1 MADGKSSGLAH
12 GTSGAKQLSLEQT
25 ELMEIAKENE
35 LTLEQ
40 ERYNGFQ
47 SSPITTSGTSNN
59 ADVFGDLETQNEIIL
74 SLVEKPEINLHIYE
88 GYFNKI
94 FGLPLLESK
103 EWNGFT
109 RDYNKKERVFGGNNH
124 IITDIKEYLDDMLIY
139 SDKDFKDEKVDECY
153 HRLYNFL
160 KFAMENTCRIL
171 VHIQIRNT
179 N

>member
-25 ELMEIAKENE
+25 ELVEIARENE
-35 LTLEQ
+35 LTLEG
-40 ERYNGFQ
+40 EHCNGFQ
-47 SSPITTSGTSNN
+47 SSPITLPETLNN
-59 ADVFGDLETQNEIIL
+59 AGVLDGFEIQNEIIL

-88 GYFNKI
+88 GYFYKI
-94 FGLPLLESK
+94 FGLPVLDSK

-109 RDYNKKERVFGGNNH
+109 RDYNKRERVFGGDNY

-139 SDKDFKDEKVDECY
+139 SDKDFRDEKIDECY

-160 KFAMENTCRIL
+160 KFAMENNYRIL
-171 VHIQIRNT
+171 VHIQARNT